1 MTDTTGTERG
11 KFGPDGL
18 LSLEGRSAL
27 VTGAAR
33 GIGAAT
39 ARLMAQA
46 GASVLVADLDEAAAA
61 ETVADLSAQGLDAR
75 GLVMDCG
82 DREDIER
89 RFAELERQ
97 GVAVDILVNNAGTGA
112 RKPSEELEAVHWRR
126 VLEINLDGA
135 FYASQCAAR
144 MMLPKGQGAIVNV
157 ASIMGLAGNGLY
169 PNAAY
174 HASKGG
180 LVNLTRALATEWAPR
195 GLRVNAVA
203 PTFARTAL
211 TERLLSDAE
220 LEASI
225 IDRTPMGR
233 LVEPEEVAAA
243 ILFLASDAASMITGH
258 TLPVDGG
265 WMAQ

>member
-1 MTDTTGTERG
+1 MTDTAASD
-11 KFGPDGL
+11 PSGL
-18 LSLEGRSAL
+18 LRLDGRVAL
-27 VTGAAR
+27 VPGAAR

-39 ARLMAQA
+39 SALMARA
-46 GASVLVADLDEAAAA
+46 GSRVVLADLDEAAVGETA
-61 ETVADLSAQGLDAR
+61 EALEAEGLAVEALALDASDREAIERLFAGLDER
-75 GLVMDCG
+75 GL
-82 DREDIER
+82 
-89 RFAELERQ
+89 AL
-97 GVAVDILVNNAGTGA
+97 DILVNNAGTGA
-112 RKPSEELEAVHWRR
+112 RKASEDLAAEHWRR
-126 VLEINLDGA
+126 VLDLNLDGA

-144 MMLPKGQGAIVNV
+144 MMLPKGRGAIVNV
-157 ASIMGLAGNGLY
+157 ASIMGLAGNSLY

-211 TERLLSDAE
+211 TERLLSDNA
-220 LEASI
+220 LASGI
-225 IDRTPMGR
+225 LDRTPMGR

-243 ILFLASDAASMITGH
+243 ILFLASDAASMITVH